1 MKENV
6 CICVCDGQRERWIH
20 FQEISTFILEGY
32 IKLAKSDSKD
42 IVAIK
47 SSLEIFIHWILG
59 ESCKY

>member
-6 CICVCDGQRERWIH
+6 CICVCDGQRERWIY

-47 SSLEIFIHWILG
+47 MSLERFIH
-59 ESCKY
+59 